1 MRCKGCQLSGP
12 TPFFDNAPGSLLRN
26 ALVSPERAQGHATV
40 VDHSREVP
48 SQKRDLFENC
58 FRPRRARPARYL
70 VISVALVAVR
80 ACFRVRRRSTRTST
94 DGPAGS
100 SVNPWQLGRI
110 YLQMLF

>member
-1 MRCKGCQLSGP
+1 MRCKGCRLSGP

-70 VISVALVAVR
+70 VISVALVAYGPVSESAVARPER
-80 ACFRVRRRSTRTST
+80 ALTAPP
-94 DGPAGS
+94 DH
-100 SVNPWQLGRI
+100 Q
-110 YLQMLF
+110 

>member
-1 MRCKGCQLSGP
+1 MRCKGCRLSGP

-80 ACFRVRRRSTRTST
+80 TCFRVRRSTRTSA
-94 DGPAGS
+94 DGPPDHQQTLATFGDLS
-100 SVNPWQLGRI
+100 SAVG
-110 YLQMLF
+110 